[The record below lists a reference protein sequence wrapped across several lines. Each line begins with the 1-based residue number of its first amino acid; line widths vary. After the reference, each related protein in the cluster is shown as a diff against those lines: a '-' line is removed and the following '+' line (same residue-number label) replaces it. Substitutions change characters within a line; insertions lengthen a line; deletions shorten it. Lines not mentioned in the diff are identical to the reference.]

1 MNKADIMKKILTLK
15 LLMVFVFTTSF
26 GQEYINNFQVYN
38 SEIIWQKVFDI
49 GFTFEEL
56 IEKVKDSGLLDKIE
70 IGNNKISGEFKEI
83 DADFKGAG
91 FTEMGTP
98 MYLSRSHFTGFTILE
113 FKDGKY
119 RLTLKKIVLTQK
131 YSDPLSKQG
140 EKTNLELYGL
150 KGGKDEMTNAFIKSP
165 SLILNHT
172 FLKKFDFKD
181 SQTKKNW

>member
-1 MNKADIMKKILTLK
+1 MKKILTLK
-15 LLMVFVFTTSF
+15 LLMAFVFTTAF
-26 GQEYINNFQVYN
+26 GQESINNFQVYN
-38 SEIIWQKVFDI
+38 SEIIWQKVFETA
-49 GFTFEEL
+49 FTFEDL
-56 IEKVKDSGLLDKIE
+56 IEKVKDSGLLDKME

-83 DADFKGAG
+83 GADFKGAG

-131 YSDPLSKQG
+131 YSDPLSEQG
-140 EKTNLELYGL
+140 EKKSLELYGL
-150 KGGKDEMTNAFIKSP
+150 KSGKDEMTNAFIKSP

>member
-1 MNKADIMKKILTLK
+1 
-15 LLMVFVFTTSF
+15 
-26 GQEYINNFQVYN
+26 
-38 SEIIWQKVFDI
+38 
-49 GFTFEEL
+49 
-56 IEKVKDSGLLDKIE
+56 
-70 IGNNKISGEFKEI
+70 
-83 DADFKGAG
+83 
-91 FTEMGTP
+91 MGTP
-98 MYLSRSHFTGFTILE
+98 MYLSRKHFTGFTILE